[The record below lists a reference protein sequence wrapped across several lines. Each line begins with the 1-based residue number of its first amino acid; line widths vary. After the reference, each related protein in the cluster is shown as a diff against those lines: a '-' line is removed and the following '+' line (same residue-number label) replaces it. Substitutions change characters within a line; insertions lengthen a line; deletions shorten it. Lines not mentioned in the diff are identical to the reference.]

1 MVQIHPPLPI
11 TMIKRDIE
19 AFLTPIIE
27 ETGCELWGIE
37 FGSAKGKGR
46 LLRIYI
52 DAIHG
57 VDINDCTKVSREI
70 DYYFQHESIFSEFAF
85 FEVSSPGLDR
95 KLFNQKQYKK
105 FVGDVV
111 SLSLFSKVNNLRKLK
126 GTLLEVLDSEISVKT
141 EGETLLLELSNI
153 EVCKLDLDDQI
164 EKKRMNKQILDVVA
178 SVSIEKGVDKT
189 IIFQALEEAI
199 ASATKKLVDDEAN
212 IDVVIDTT
220 TGEYK
225 TYRKWDIVKE
235 IDESEVF
242 QVLESDLDGYEV
254 DEATASKEIENIDFG
269 RISAQAAKQVI
280 IQKVREAERSKI
292 TKKYENLVGEV
303 ISGQVKRINRDF
315 LLLEI
320 EEDLNAQIPRDQII
334 PGEIFKLNDR
344 VRAVIKEIVS
354 TPRGPQIILSRT
366 DERLVV
372 QLFTQEVPEISE
384 GTIEIKAIARD
395 PGYRSKIAVKTYD
408 GRIDPVGACVGM
420 RGSRVQAVSNE
431 IGNERIDI
439 FIHSDNPAEFV
450 VNCLAPVKIYSILVD
465 ERTSTLILEVE
476 EENQAQIIGKN
487 GQNLR
492 LMTHMIGWSFQVLNK
507 EQFKEYQDSSLIEK
521 YDGLAKRLDLSD
533 KEKEGIVSKELDSLE
548 KIVDLDSKILAEIF
562 GNEKRTTEL
571 LDKANELLLQDAFNA
586 DFNDPTME
594 EDLVNL
600 NGITNEVLSALSS
613 NNIKKLEDLA
623 EMSVGELQDISET
636 ISEKEASALI
646 MEARKPWFE

>member
-1 MVQIHPPLPI
+1 
-11 TMIKRDIE
+11 
-19 AFLTPIIE
+19 
-27 ETGCELWGIE
+27 
-37 FGSAKGKGR
+37 
-46 LLRIYI
+46 
-52 DAIHG
+52 
-57 VDINDCTKVSREI
+57 
-70 DYYFQHESIFSEFAF
+70 
-85 FEVSSPGLDR
+85 
-95 KLFNQKQYKK
+95 
-105 FVGDVV
+105 
-111 SLSLFSKVNNLRKLK
+111 
-126 GTLLEVLDSEISVKT
+126 
-141 EGETLLLELSNI
+141 
-153 EVCKLDLDDQI
+153 
-164 EKKRMNKQILDVVA
+164 MNKQILEVVA
-178 SVSIEKGVDKT
+178 SVSMEKGVEKD

-199 ASATKKLVDDEAN
+199 SSATKKLVDDEAI
-212 IDVVIDTT
+212 IDVIIDRN
-220 TGEYK
+220 TGEYE
-225 TYRKWDIVKE
+225 TFRKWNIVDE
-235 IDESEVF
+235 IDESDVF
-242 QVLESDLDGYEV
+242 QILSSELSDHSVEEDL
-254 DEATASKEIENIDFG
+254 ATKKIDNIDFG

-292 TKKYENLVGEV
+292 TAKYESLVGEV

-344 VRAVIKEIVS
+344 VRAVIKEIVT

-450 VNCLAPVKIYSILVD
+450 VNCLAPIKIFSILVD

-507 EQFKEYQDSSLIEK
+507 EQFKEYQDSTLVEK
-521 YDGLAKRLDLSD
+521 YDALASRLGLSD
-533 KEKEGIVSKELDSLE
+533 KEKELIVSSEIDSLE
-548 KIVDLDSKILAEIF
+548 KLVDSSAEKTKEIF
-562 GNEKRTTEL
+562 TTDKRLTEVM
-571 LDKANELLLQDAFNA
+571 DKANELLLQDAFNA

-594 EDLVNL
+594 DDLVNL
-600 NGITNEVLSALSS
+600 NGITNDILSALSA
-613 NNIKKLEDLA
+613 NNIKKLDELA
-623 EMSVGELQDISET
+623 EMSVGELMDISEKVT
-636 ISEKEASALI
+636 EKEASALI
-646 MEARKPWFE
+646 MEARKPWFN

>member
-1 MVQIHPPLPI
+1 MD
-11 TMIKRDIE
+11 K
-19 AFLTPIIE
+19 
-27 ETGCELWGIE
+27 
-37 FGSAKGKGR
+37 
-46 LLRIYI
+46 
-52 DAIHG
+52 
-57 VDINDCTKVSREI
+57 EI
-70 DYYFQHESIFSEFAF
+70 
-85 FEVSSPGLDR
+85 
-95 KLFNQKQYKK
+95 
-105 FVGDVV
+105 
-111 SLSLFSKVNNLRKLK
+111 
-126 GTLLEVLDSEISVKT
+126 LEVVD
-141 EGETLLLELSNI
+141 
-153 EVCKLDLDDQI
+153 
-164 EKKRMNKQILDVVA
+164 
-178 SVSIEKGVDKT
+178 SVSMEKGVDKE
-189 IIFQALEEAI
+189 IIFEALEEAI
-199 ASATKKLVDDEAN
+199 SSATKKLTEEEAD
-212 IDVVIDTT
+212 ISVVIDRD

-225 TYRKWDIVKE
+225 TFRNWTIVLEEE
-235 IDESEVF
+235 IESEVF
-242 QVLESDLDGYEV
+242 EITEEGVASNETGFNTVEDGI
-254 DEATASKEIENIDFG
+254 ATREIENIDFG

-292 TKKYENLVGEV
+292 TKKYESLLGQV

-334 PGEIFKLNDR
+334 PGEIFKLNDKI
-344 VRAVIKEIVS
+344 RAVIKEIVT

-372 QLFTQEVPEISE
+372 ELFTQEVPEISE
-384 GTIEIKAIARD
+384 GTIEIKAISRD

-465 ERTSTLILEVE
+465 ERTSTLVLEVE

-492 LMTHMIGWSFQVLNK
+492 LMTQMIGWSFQVLNK

-521 YDGLAKRLDLSD
+521 YEKVSNRLELSD
-533 KEKEGIVSKELDSLE
+533 KEKEQLVTFELETLE
-548 KIVDLDSKILAEIF
+548 KVVDADQDTLDKVFKTAKRLAEI
-562 GNEKRTTEL
+562 TE
-571 LDKANELLLQDAFNA
+571 KANELLLQDAFNE

-600 NGITNEVLSALSS
+600 RGITNDVLSVLSQ
-613 NNIKKLEDLA
+613 NNIKKLEELA
-623 EMSVGELQDISET
+623 EMSVPELMDVSDKITEN
-636 ISEKEASALI
+636 EASALI
-646 MEARKPWFE
+646 MEARKPWFD

>member
-1 MVQIHPPLPI
+1 
-11 TMIKRDIE
+11 
-19 AFLTPIIE
+19 
-27 ETGCELWGIE
+27 
-37 FGSAKGKGR
+37 
-46 LLRIYI
+46 
-52 DAIHG
+52 
-57 VDINDCTKVSREI
+57 
-70 DYYFQHESIFSEFAF
+70 
-85 FEVSSPGLDR
+85 
-95 KLFNQKQYKK
+95 
-105 FVGDVV
+105 
-111 SLSLFSKVNNLRKLK
+111 
-126 GTLLEVLDSEISVKT
+126 
-141 EGETLLLELSNI
+141 
-153 EVCKLDLDDQI
+153 
-164 EKKRMNKQILDVVA
+164 MNKQILEVVA
-178 SVSIEKGVDKT
+178 SVSMEKGVEKD

-199 ASATKKLVDDEAN
+199 SSATKKLVDDEAI
-212 IDVVIDTT
+212 IDVIIDRN
-220 TGEYK
+220 TGEYE
-225 TYRKWDIVKE
+225 TFRKWNIVDE
-235 IDESEVF
+235 IDESDVF
-242 QVLESDLDGYEV
+242 QILSSELSDHAVEEDL
-254 DEATASKEIENIDFG
+254 ATKKIDNIDFG

-292 TKKYENLVGEV
+292 TAKYESLVGEV

-344 VRAVIKEIVS
+344 VRAVIKEIVT

-450 VNCLAPVKIYSILVD
+450 VNCLAPIKIFSILVD

-507 EQFKEYQDSSLIEK
+507 EQFKEYQDSTLVEK
-521 YDGLAKRLDLSD
+521 YDNLALRLGLSD
-533 KEKEGIVSKELDSLE
+533 KEKELLVSSEIDSLE
-548 KIVDLDSKILAEIF
+548 KLVDSSAEKTKEIF
-562 GNEKRTTEL
+562 TTDKRLTEVM
-571 LDKANELLLQDAFNA
+571 DKANELLLQDAFNA

-594 EDLVNL
+594 DDLVNL
-600 NGITNEVLSALSS
+600 NGITNDILSALSA
-613 NNIKKLEDLA
+613 NNIKKLDELA
-623 EMSVGELQDISET
+623 EMSVGELMDMSEKVT
-636 ISEKEASALI
+636 EKEASALI
-646 MEARKPWFE
+646 MEARKPWFN

>member
-1 MVQIHPPLPI
+1 M
-11 TMIKRDIE
+11 
-19 AFLTPIIE
+19 
-27 ETGCELWGIE
+27 
-37 FGSAKGKGR
+37 
-46 LLRIYI
+46 
-52 DAIHG
+52 
-57 VDINDCTKVSREI
+57 
-70 DYYFQHESIFSEFAF
+70 
-85 FEVSSPGLDR
+85 
-95 KLFNQKQYKK
+95 
-105 FVGDVV
+105 
-111 SLSLFSKVNNLRKLK
+111 
-126 GTLLEVLDSEISVKT
+126 
-141 EGETLLLELSNI
+141 
-153 EVCKLDLDDQI
+153 
-164 EKKRMNKQILDVVA
+164 
-178 SVSIEKGVDKT
+178 
-189 IIFQALEEAI
+189 
-199 ASATKKLVDDEAN
+199 
-212 IDVVIDTT
+212 
-220 TGEYK
+220 
-225 TYRKWDIVKE
+225 
-235 IDESEVF
+235 
-242 QVLESDLDGYEV
+242 
-254 DEATASKEIENIDFG
+254 
-269 RISAQAAKQVI
+269 
-280 IQKVREAERSKI
+280 
-292 TKKYENLVGEV
+292 

-521 YDGLAKRLDLSD
+521 YDGLAKRLGLSD

-548 KIVDLDSKILAEIF
+548 KIVELDAKTLAEIF
-562 GNEKRTTEL
+562 ANEKRTTEL

-623 EMSVGELQDISET
+623 EMSVGELQDISDT

>member
-1 MVQIHPPLPI
+1 
-11 TMIKRDIE
+11 
-19 AFLTPIIE
+19 
-27 ETGCELWGIE
+27 
-37 FGSAKGKGR
+37 
-46 LLRIYI
+46 
-52 DAIHG
+52 
-57 VDINDCTKVSREI
+57 
-70 DYYFQHESIFSEFAF
+70 
-85 FEVSSPGLDR
+85 
-95 KLFNQKQYKK
+95 
-105 FVGDVV
+105 
-111 SLSLFSKVNNLRKLK
+111 
-126 GTLLEVLDSEISVKT
+126 
-141 EGETLLLELSNI
+141 
-153 EVCKLDLDDQI
+153 
-164 EKKRMNKQILDVVA
+164 MNKQILEVVA
-178 SVSIEKGVDKT
+178 SVSMEKGVEKD

-199 ASATKKLVDDEAN
+199 SSATKKLVDDEAI
-212 IDVVIDTT
+212 IDVTIDRN
-220 TGEYK
+220 TGEYE
-225 TYRKWDIVKE
+225 TFRKWNIVDE
-235 IDESEVF
+235 IDESDVF
-242 QVLESDLDGYEV
+242 QILSSELSDHAVEEDL
-254 DEATASKEIENIDFG
+254 ATKKIDNIDFG

-292 TKKYENLVGEV
+292 TAKYESLVGEV

-344 VRAVIKEIVS
+344 VRAVIKEIVT

-450 VNCLAPVKIYSILVD
+450 VNCLAPIKIFSILVD

-507 EQFKEYQDSSLIEK
+507 EQFKEYQDSTLVEK
-521 YDGLAKRLDLSD
+521 YDNLASRLGLSD
-533 KEKEGIVSKELDSLE
+533 KEKELLVSREIDSLE
-548 KIVDLDSKILAEIF
+548 KLVDSSSEKTKEIF
-562 GNEKRTTEL
+562 TTDKRLTEVM
-571 LDKANELLLQDAFNA
+571 DKANELLLQDAFNA

-594 EDLVNL
+594 DDLVNL
-600 NGITNEVLSALSS
+600 NGITNDILSALSA
-613 NNIKKLEDLA
+613 NNIKKLDELA
-623 EMSVGELQDISET
+623 EMSVGELMDISEKVT
-636 ISEKEASALI
+636 EKEASALI
-646 MEARKPWFE
+646 MEARKPWFN

>member
-1 MVQIHPPLPI
+1 
-11 TMIKRDIE
+11 
-19 AFLTPIIE
+19 
-27 ETGCELWGIE
+27 
-37 FGSAKGKGR
+37 
-46 LLRIYI
+46 
-52 DAIHG
+52 
-57 VDINDCTKVSREI
+57 
-70 DYYFQHESIFSEFAF
+70 
-85 FEVSSPGLDR
+85 
-95 KLFNQKQYKK
+95 
-105 FVGDVV
+105 
-111 SLSLFSKVNNLRKLK
+111 
-126 GTLLEVLDSEISVKT
+126 
-141 EGETLLLELSNI
+141 
-153 EVCKLDLDDQI
+153 
-164 EKKRMNKQILDVVA
+164 MNKQILEVVA
-178 SVSIEKGVDKT
+178 SVSMEKGVEKD

-199 ASATKKLVDDEAN
+199 SSATKKLVDDEAI
-212 IDVVIDTT
+212 IDVIIDRN
-220 TGEYK
+220 TGEYE
-225 TYRKWDIVKE
+225 TFRKWNIVDE
-235 IDESEVF
+235 IDESDVF
-242 QVLESDLDGYEV
+242 QILSSELSDHTVEEDL
-254 DEATASKEIENIDFG
+254 ATKKIDNIDFG

-292 TKKYENLVGEV
+292 TAKYESLVGEV

-344 VRAVIKEIVS
+344 VRAVIKEIVT

-450 VNCLAPVKIYSILVD
+450 VNCLAPIKIFSILVD

-507 EQFKEYQDSSLIEK
+507 EQFKEYQDSTLVEK
-521 YDGLAKRLDLSD
+521 YDNLASRLGLSD
-533 KEKEGIVSKELDSLE
+533 KEKELLVSSEIDSLE
-548 KIVDLDSKILAEIF
+548 KLVDSSAEKTKEIF
-562 GNEKRTTEL
+562 TTDKRLTEVM
-571 LDKANELLLQDAFNA
+571 DKANELLLQDAFNA

-594 EDLVNL
+594 DDLVNL
-600 NGITNEVLSALSS
+600 NGITNDILSALSA
-613 NNIKKLEDLA
+613 NNIKKLDELA
-623 EMSVGELQDISET
+623 EMSVGELMDISEKVT
-636 ISEKEASALI
+636 EKEASALI
-646 MEARKPWFE
+646 MEARKPWFN

>member
-1 MVQIHPPLPI
+1 M
-11 TMIKRDIE
+11 D
-19 AFLTPIIE
+19 
-27 ETGCELWGIE
+27 
-37 FGSAKGKGR
+37 
-46 LLRIYI
+46 
-52 DAIHG
+52 
-57 VDINDCTKVSREI
+57 
-70 DYYFQHESIFSEFAF
+70 
-85 FEVSSPGLDR
+85 
-95 KLFNQKQYKK
+95 
-105 FVGDVV
+105 
-111 SLSLFSKVNNLRKLK
+111 
-126 GTLLEVLDSEISVKT
+126 
-141 EGETLLLELSNI
+141 
-153 EVCKLDLDDQI
+153 
-164 EKKRMNKQILDVVA
+164 KQILEVVA
-178 SVSIEKGVDKT
+178 SVSMEKGVDKT

-199 ASATKKLVDDEAN
+199 ASGTKKLVDDEAN
-212 IDVVIDTT
+212 IEVVIDRE

-225 TYRKWDIVKE
+225 TFRHWDVVNE
-235 IDESEVF
+235 VDESEVF
-242 QVLESDLDGYEV
+242 QILESDLDGHEV
-254 DEATASKEIENIDFG
+254 QDSVAKKEIENIDFG

-292 TKKYENLVGEV
+292 TQKYESLVGEV

-344 VRAVIKEIVS
+344 VRAVIKEIVT

-465 ERTSTLILEVE
+465 ERTSTLVLEVE

-507 EQFKEYQDSSLIEK
+507 EQFKEYQDSSLVEK
-521 YDGLAKRLDLSD
+521 YDGLSARLGLSD
-533 KEKEGIVSKELDSLE
+533 KEKEGVVANELDSLE
-548 KIVDLDSKILAEIF
+548 KIVDLDAAAISALF
-562 GNEKRTTEL
+562 GEEKRTTEV

-586 DFNDPTME
+586 DFSDPTME
-594 EDLVNL
+594 DSLVNL
-600 NGITNEVLSALSS
+600 NGITNDILSSLSANS
-613 NNIKKLEDLA
+613 IKKLDELA
-623 EMSVGELQDISET
+623 EMSVGELMDISDKITET
-636 ISEKEASALI
+636 EASALI